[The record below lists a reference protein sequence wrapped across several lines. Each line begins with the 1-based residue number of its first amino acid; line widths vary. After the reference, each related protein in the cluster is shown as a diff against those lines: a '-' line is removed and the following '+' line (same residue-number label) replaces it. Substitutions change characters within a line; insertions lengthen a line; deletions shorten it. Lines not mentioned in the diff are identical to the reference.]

1 MEAVNSFLS
10 GVLIPL
16 VLLGVGFYFACR
28 TVPLLLRHPRRVLR
42 GLKSAGTA
50 GEGSPLRALSV
61 ALAGT
66 LGVGNIAGVAIAV
79 TAGGAGAVFWLWVAA
94 FLAMPLKYAEVV
106 LAQRTR
112 VVKNGRATGGA
123 MYYIKEAFSGRAGRF
138 FAALFALLCICCAL
152 TLGSVVQASA
162 AAEAMASVF
171 QVPAPLLGVLLAAF
185 MLPVLAKGSKRVT
198 AVCAGLVPFACV
210 LFSVASLAVLFLARA
225 SLPAAFASIFREAFT
240 VRGVGGGVL
249 GVLGSRALRFGVA
262 RGIISNEAGCG
273 TAPIAHAAANAKSP
287 AEQGFFGILEVF
299 VDTVLLCTM
308 TALVLLVSGVGEVA
322 GGGVATALTAYGAV
336 LGPVAPPVLAVCI
349 LLFAVATLLCWAH
362 YGREALSYLTES
374 TRAARILS
382 LLLSLAA
389 FLGAVAAPAFVW
401 GITDLTVSL
410 MALVNITALLFLRQT
425 VVLETKRYFDK

>member
-16 VLLGVGFYFACR
+16 VLLAVGFYFACR
-28 TVPLLLRHPRRVLR
+28 TVPLFLCHLRQVFRGLR
-42 GLKSAGTA
+42 GATAA

-106 LAQRTR
+106 LAQRFR
-112 VVKNGRATGGA
+112 VFKNGRVTGGA
-123 MYYIKEAFSGRAGRF
+123 MYYIKEAFGGRVGRF
-138 FAALFALLCICCAL
+138 FAAFFAVLCICCAL

-171 QVPAPLLGVLLAAF
+171 RLPPLFLGAMLAAF
-185 MLPVLAKGSKRVT
+185 MLFVLARGSERVT

-225 SLPAAFASIFREAFT
+225 TLPAAFAAIFKEAFT
-240 VRGVGGGVL
+240 ARGVGGGVL

-273 TAPIAHAAANAKSP
+273 TAPIAHAAANVKGP
-287 AEQGFFGILEVF
+287 AEQGLFGILEVF

-308 TALVLLVSGVGEVA
+308 TALVLLVSGTGEVA
-322 GGGVATALTAYGAV
+322 GGGVATALSAFGAV
-336 LGPVAPPVLAVCI
+336 LGPIAPPVLALCI

-362 YGREALSYLTES
+362 YGRESLAYLTES
-374 TRAARILS
+374 KHAARVLS
-382 LLLSLAA
+382 LCLSLAA
-389 FLGAVAAPAFVW
+389 LLGAVAAPAFVW

-410 MALVNITALLFLRQT
+410 MVLVNITALLFLRQT